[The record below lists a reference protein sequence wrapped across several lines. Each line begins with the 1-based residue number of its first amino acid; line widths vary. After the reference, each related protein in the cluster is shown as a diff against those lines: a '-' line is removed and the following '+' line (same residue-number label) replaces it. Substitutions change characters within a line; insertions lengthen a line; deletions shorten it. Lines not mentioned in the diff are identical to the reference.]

1 MALKNPVMTA
11 SGTAG
16 YGTELAASFDLAEL
30 GAVVVKSLAAFEW
43 PGNPAPRLHPTAAG
57 MLNSV
62 GLQGPGLP
70 HWLAEVLPGLL
81 GTGATVVASIWGRT
95 VEEFRAAA
103 ELLAAAPDGVVAVE
117 VNLSCPNVDPGHR
130 PDPRHGAGIFAHD
143 PALSAEVVST
153 VAACRRPAGVGQV
166 EPEHRSC
173 RRGRRRRQGG
183 RRRGSDVR
191 QHAARPGVRHGRH
204 GEAALGGG
212 TGGLSG
218 PAIHPVAVRIVHD
231 VATSL
236 PGFPVIGVGGIA
248 TAWDATEFLLAGAVA
263 VQVGTATFH
272 DPRAPI
278 QILPLARRVG
288 AVGASEHTFVV
299 APAYP
304 QFTASAAL
312 AFPDMATPPTLT
324 PEQRAAALEKAKEAR
339 AARADIK
346 ARLKM
351 GSLSLKAALE
361 SDDNNVGKLKV
372 QSMLESLPGVG
383 KVKARKVMDEIG
395 IADNR
400 RIQGLGSQQRQALLE
415 ALG

>member
-1 MALKNPVMTA
+1 MRAEIGSVTLKNPVMTA

-81 GTGATVVASIWGRT
+81 RTGATVVASIWGRT
-95 VEEFRAAA
+95 VDEYRTAA
-103 ELLAAAPDGVVAVE
+103 ELLAAAPAGVVAVE
-117 VNLSCPNVDPGHR
+117 INLSCPNVNPGHG

-143 PALSAEVVST
+143 PGLSAEVVGSV
-153 VAACRRPAGVGQV
+153 VAAAGRPVWAKLSPNTDRVLEVAASVRDAGADAVTCVNTLLGLAYDPDTQ
-166 EPEHRSC
+166 EP
-173 RRGRRRRQGG
+173 
-183 RRRGSDVR
+183 
-191 QHAARPGVRHGRH
+191 
-204 GEAALGGG
+204 ALGGG

-218 PAIHPVAVRIVHD
+218 PAIHPVAVRIVRD
-231 VATSL
+231 VAASL

-278 QILPLARRVG
+278 RILRG
-288 AVGASEHTFVV
+288 
-299 APAYP
+299 
-304 QFTASAAL
+304 
-312 AFPDMATPPTLT
+312 LT
-324 PEQRAAALEKAKEAR
+324 
-339 AARADIK
+339 
-346 ARLKM
+346 
-351 GSLSLKAALE
+351 G
-361 SDDNNVGKLKV
+361 
-372 QSMLESLPGVG
+372 
-383 KVKARKVMDEIG
+383 
-395 IADNR
+395 
-400 RIQGLGSQQRQALLE
+400 
-415 ALG
+415 